1 MTRSSKQEINKDT
14 SLKRYII
21 IGEPNWYLQVIPSKC
36 RTYTFFSSAYGTLS
50 RTDQI
55 LGHKSRLGKVKRI
68 EIISSIFSD
77 NNYMRVGIY
86 YRKKKIC

>member
-1 MTRSSKQEINKDT
+1 VNLIDIFRSFH
-14 SLKRYII
+14 
-21 IGEPNWYLQVIPSKC
+21 PNAEQ
-36 RTYTFFSSAYGTLS
+36 YTFFSSAYGTLP

>member
-1 MTRSSKQEINKDT
+1 MNLIDTFRSFH
-14 SLKRYII
+14 
-21 IGEPNWYLQVIPSKC
+21 PNAEQ
-36 RTYTFFSSAYGTLS
+36 YTFFSSAYGTLS

-77 NNYMRVGIY
+77 NYMRVGVY
-86 YRKKKIC
+86 YRKKKKSAKTQTWGLNNVSK